1 MKTSKLHLLLALV
14 LLLCLFSWVG
24 AYGQITPSQDAF
36 TNTAAA
42 STNYGANVL
51 LNVSAAKE
59 VAYIQFNL
67 ASIPATATVSKAT
80 LKVYVNGVTT
90 AGSFNVDFVN
100 GSWVESTIT
109 SSLSPV
115 LGTTIQA
122 SVPLTTASKNQ
133 YILIDVTS
141 AVEEWLSGSQAND
154 GIALVAN
161 GTFSAS
167 FDSKENTTT
176 SHPAELDVV
185 FAGSG
190 GSGIAGVTTG
200 SGSGLMGGGTSGT
213 LNLSLINT
221 CATNQVL
228 AWSGTAWACA
238 TPKGTGTI
246 TGVTAGTDLTG
257 GGTSGKVTLNLDT
270 TQVPQL
276 AAANVFTNNQTI
288 EGTLSQ
294 FGLTVSEPSY
304 LGILLASPV
313 TSVGAGLEFETT
325 GNNGGTINGMY
336 WQILNTGTT
345 AKQGANKLNFRN
357 DSTGLDVMTFLAN
370 GQVNVGTIATFLPD
384 GQVGIGTNA
393 SDASAL
399 LEVVAPQNGASSS
412 LNSNGLN
419 GIFAMGATNPSNGE
433 FDGGSGVVGQG
444 GKGTNYDGDGGVFTG
459 GSGSSFGDGIDAAPG
474 SDGDNY
480 AGNFHGT
487 VNATGYM
494 TSSAASVKIDHPLD
508 PANKYLV
515 HTSVESSE
523 MMNIYTGN
531 VTTDAQGEARV
542 QLPDWFEAL
551 NTDFRYQLTVIGQF
565 AQAIVSSEVKNH
577 EFAIR
582 SSVPNVKA
590 SWQITGVRQ
599 DAYAKTNPM
608 VVEEEKDPRLKGF
621 YIHPEFYGALA
632 EKQIEWARHPQ
643 LMKQLQE
650 KRQEAK

>member
-1 MKTSKLHLLLALV
+1 MKTSKLLLLPTLV
-14 LLLCLFSWVG
+14 VLLCLFSWVR
-24 AYGQITPSQDAF
+24 AFGQIPPSGDAF

-51 LNVSAAKE
+51 LNVNGAKE
-59 VAYIQFNL
+59 IAYIQFNL
-67 ASIPATATVSKAT
+67 ASIPASASVTQAT
-80 LKVYVNGVTT
+80 LKLYVNAVTT
-90 AGSFNVDFVN
+90 GGSFNVDFVN
-100 GSWVESTIT
+100 GSWAESTIT
-109 SSLSPV
+109 SSLAPV

-141 AVEEWLSGSQAND
+141 AVQAWLSGSQAND

-161 GTFSAS
+161 GTFNAS

-176 SHPAELDVV
+176 SHPPELDVV
-185 FAGSG
+185 FGGSG
-190 GSGIAGVTTG
+190 GIGGITTA

-213 LNLSLINT
+213 LNLSLTNT

-228 AWSGTAWACA
+228 AWTGTAWACS
-238 TPKGTGTI
+238 TPKGSGTI

-288 EGTLSQ
+288 TGTLSQ

-304 LGILLASPV
+304 LGILLESPV

-325 GNNGGTINGMY
+325 GNNGGKINGMS
-336 WQILNTGTT
+336 WQILNTGTS

-357 DSTGLDVMTFLAN
+357 DSAGLDVMTMLAN
-370 GQVNVGTIATFLPD
+370 

-393 SDASAL
+393 PDITGW
-399 LEVVAPQNGASSS
+399 LEVIAPQNGSSEG
-412 LNSNGLN
+412 LNSNGVN
-419 GIFAMGATNPSNGE
+419 GIFAEGASNPGNGE
-433 FDGGSGVVGQG
+433 YDGGSGILGQG
-444 GKGTNYDGDGGVFTG
+444 GKGTNFDGDGGVFTG
-459 GSGSSFGDGIDAAPG
+459 GSGSSFGDGIEAAPG
-474 SDGDNY
+474 SDGANY
-480 AGNFHGT
+480 AGNFTGDINVTGRIFAGT
-487 VNATGYM
+487 KDF
-494 TSSAASVKIDHPLD
+494 KIDHPLD

-515 HTSVESSE
+515 HASVESSE
-523 MMNIYTGN
+523 MMDIYTGN
-531 VTTDAQGEARV
+531 VITDGQGEARV

-577 EFAIR
+577 EFGIR
-582 SSVPNVKA
+582 SSVPNVKV

-599 DAYAKTNPM
+599 DAFAKANPM
-608 VVEEEKDPRLKGF
+608 VVEEEKDARLKGF
-621 YIHPEFYGALA
+621 YIHPELYGAPV

-643 LMKQLQE
+643 MMKQLQKQRNQVKE
-650 KRQEAK
+650 KRTSITASANR